1 MDASKQCDD
10 FPDCDYGEDERDC
23 EYDEEPLDGDGEDE
37 NNDVDEEVIGMAL
50 LFLSIIDKIHF
61 QDFELTEIKFVLNKL
76 ISLNCF
82 RTRSTIKWG
91 DTMRWAW
98 RIQMCWWNWM
108 HSKRWWY
115 IHNPIWTFI
124 INISL
129 NNSQIKVMIGELFYF
144 FRL

>member
-61 QDFELTEIKFVLNKL
+61 QDFSN
-76 ISLNCF
+76 
-82 RTRSTIKWG
+82 
-91 DTMRWAW
+91 
-98 RIQMCWWNWM
+98 
-108 HSKRWWY
+108 
-115 IHNPIWTFI
+115 
-124 INISL
+124 
-129 NNSQIKVMIGELFYF
+129 
-144 FRL
+144 